1 MSSDDDA
8 DVEVVDPPRKRTR
21 SQTKAAASAAKGKGK
36 AKASTGSTRGRRNK
50 KVATPPPVEE
60 PEEEEE
66 EKEEE
71 ERSRPESEDR
81 DTIPPSFRP
90 LPRVRLGW
98 EHYPRDES
106 GERIPY
112 VETEHEAREREHL
125 EFLSRGPTPLY
136 GLNGD
141 MVAMGGPSSDD
152 ELDLAK
158 QAEAQERHDEE
169 EAMRRHIT
177 RQVRDFHERLQFEGG
192 DEDDALEWPSAGGS
206 DPLPGWSHLSTPEDD
221 EEEDED
227 DEEEDEQEEKAEEL
241 EIAEPSPLPSPPQP
255 SPAPPSPQPSP
266 PPPMPTR
273 YPTPDWLKDGPTG
286 PRPAGLL

>member
-36 AKASTGSTRGRRNK
+36 AKAKASAGSTRGRRNK

-60 PEEEEE
+60 PEEE

-141 MVAMGGPSSDD
+141 MVAIGGPSSDD

-227 DEEEDEQEEKAEEL
+227 DEEEDEQEEQGEEL
-241 EIAEPSPLPSPPQP
+241 EIAEPSPLPSLPQP
-255 SPAPPSPQPSP
+255 SPAPPSPPPSP
-266 PPPMPTR
+266 SPPMPTR